1 MTEGTGS
8 GALLAAIA
16 QAEKYKRRAELYKAA
31 LKDKTQ
37 LYRDVMG
44 FSKIYYKGVM
54 ARADQARAE
63 RDRAIV
69 ERDQQARQYADL
81 REMFTKREEQ
91 HRLALRPEPLPV
103 CDPATCSS
111 KTIAEPCSR
120 MVDGVCVASGRVQG

>member
-31 LKDKTQ
+31 IRANSVLIKKGRVFTFAAVKLK
-37 LYRDVMG
+37 
-44 FSKIYYKGVM
+44 
-54 ARADQARAE
+54 
-63 RDRAIV
+63 V
-69 ERDQQARQYADL
+69 ERDQAIAACERQAASHEHD
-81 REMFTKREEQ
+81 REVFTKREEK
-91 HRLALRPEPLPV
+91 HRRALRPEPLPV

-120 MVDGVCVASGRVQG
+120 MVDGVCISSGRVQG

>member
-8 GALLAAIA
+8 SALLAAIA

-31 LKDKTQ
+31 CKGQNAWGKRNYKWMLKRIRTVEGQ
-37 LYRDVMG
+37 R
-44 FSKIYYKGVM
+44 
-54 ARADQARAE
+54 DQAIAACE
-63 RDRAIV
+63 R
-69 ERDQQARQYADL
+69 QAASHEHD
-81 REMFTKREEQ
+81 REMFAKREEQ

-111 KTIAEPCSR
+111 RTVAEPCSR